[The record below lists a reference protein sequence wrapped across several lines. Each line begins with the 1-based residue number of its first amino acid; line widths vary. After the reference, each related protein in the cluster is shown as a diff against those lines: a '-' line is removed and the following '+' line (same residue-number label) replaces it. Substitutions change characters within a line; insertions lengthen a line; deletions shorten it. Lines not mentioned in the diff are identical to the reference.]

1 MKKRFWYII
10 KRLKPYKSWL
20 AASVISNVFMSIFT
34 VVSIPIFIPFFDLLF
49 NPEKI
54 SKAKPVLSSNFN
66 IKEYLNYQVSSLI
79 EGRSPREALTLVIF
93 AFFFVFLLK
102 NIFRYFGMFFITPP
116 RNGFIRDLRKE
127 LYEHLVDLPVLYFK
141 DKKKGDLLSRMSM
154 DMQEI
159 ENSIMNGVD
168 ALIKAP
174 LIILGSILLMV
185 YMSPK
190 LTLFVMIL
198 LPITVFLIG
207 GVSRKMKQQSSEAQD
222 YLGKLLS
229 IMEETLGSIKVIKS
243 FNASGLFKS
252 KFNQLNDKY
261 SSTLTKLL
269 WRKYIGSPLAEILGV
284 IVLSLLMWYSAT
296 LVFDGEL
303 KATVFFAFIYA
314 FFSIIEPAKSFST
327 AYYSF
332 QKGAAALERVEDI
345 LHVDNDIKDADDA
358 IELTGFKFSI
368 EFKNIWFKYPE
379 AEDFVLKDISI
390 KINKGEK
397 IALIGASGAGKTT
410 LADLL
415 SRLYDIQKGE
425 ILIDGINIKKIK
437 LKSLRNLIAIVSQDA
452 LLFNDSVLKNIT
464 FSSSDIDSKR
474 LEKAIKTALVDEFIP
489 NLEKAETTIIGDQ
502 GTKLSGGQKQ
512 RIAIARAIY
521 KNAPIL
527 VLDEA
532 TSSLDSTSEK
542 KVQVALHKMMEDKT
556 SIIIAHRLATIQ
568 EVDKIIVLENG
579 RIIESGSPAELIK
592 NEGTYFK
599 FVQLQQI

>member
-1 MKKRFWYII
+1 MKRFWYII

-20 AASVISNVFMSIFT
+20 AASVVSNIFMSIFT
-34 VVSIPIFIPFFDLLF
+34 VISIPIFIPFFDLLF

-54 SKAKPVLSSNFN
+54 SKTKPVLSANFDV
-66 IKEYLNYQVSSLI
+66 KEYFSYQVSNLI
-79 EGRSPREALTLVIF
+79 DGRSPKEALTYVIL
-93 AFFFVFLLK
+93 AFFLVFLLK
-102 NIFRYFGMFFITPP
+102 NIFRYLGMFFITPP

-127 LYEHLVDLPVLYFK
+127 LYEHLIDLPVLYFK

-174 LIILGSILLMV
+174 LIIIGSIILMV

-190 LTLFVMIL
+190 LTLFVLVL

-222 YLGKLLS
+222 YLGKILS

-243 FNASGLFKS
+243 FNATPLFKS

-261 SSTLTKLL
+261 RDTLTRLL
-269 WRKYIGSPLAEILGV
+269 WRKSIGSPLAEILGV
-284 IVLSLLMWYSAT
+284 IVLTLLMWYSAT

-314 FFSIIEPAKSFST
+314 FFSIIEPAKAFST

-332 QKGAAALERVEDI
+332 QKGAAALERVEEI
-345 LHVDNDIKDADDA
+345 MKVKNDIYDLENAVELIDFKD
-358 IELTGFKFSI
+358 SI
-368 EFKNIWFKYPE
+368 EFKNIWFKYPD
-379 AEDFVLKDISI
+379 AEEYVLKNINI
-390 KINKGEK
+390 KISKGEK

-425 ILIDGINIKKIK
+425 ILIDGINIKNIK
-437 LKSLRNLIAIVSQDA
+437 LKCLRNLVGIVSQDA
-452 LLFNDSVLKNIT
+452 LLFHDNVLKNIT
-464 FSSSDIDSKR
+464 FSDKNINQED
-474 LEKAIKTALVDEFIP
+474 LDAAIKTALVDEFIP
-489 NLEKAETTIIGDQ
+489 NMEKAKSTIIGDQ

-512 RIAIARAIY
+512 RIAIARAVY

-542 KVQVALHKMMEDKT
+542 KVQQALHKMMENKT

-579 RIIESGSPAELIK
+579 KIIESGSPVELIK
-592 NEGTYFK
+592 KEGTYFN

>member
-1 MKKRFWYII
+1 MRRFWYII

-20 AASVISNVFMSIFT
+20 AASVLSNILMSIFT
-34 VVSIPIFIPFFDLLF
+34 VISIPIFIPFFDLLF

-54 SKAKPVLSSNFN
+54 SNTKPILSEDYNL
-66 IKEYLNYQVSSLI
+66 KEYFSYQVSSLI
-79 EGRSPREALTLVIF
+79 EGRSPQEALTFVIL
-93 AFFFVFLLK
+93 AFFLVFFLK
-102 NIFRYFGMFFITPP
+102 NIFRYLGMFFITPP

-127 LYEHLVDLPVLYFK
+127 LYEHLIDLPVLYFK
-141 DKKKGDLLSRMSM
+141 ERKKGDLLSRMSM

-174 LIILGSILLMV
+174 LIIIGSIILMII
-185 YMSPK
+185 MSPK
-190 LTLFVMIL
+190 LTIFVMIL
-198 LPITVFLIG
+198 LPVTVFLIG

-222 YLGKLLS
+222 FLGKILS

-243 FNASGLFKS
+243 FNATSLFKS
-252 KFNQLNDKY
+252 KFNYLNDKY
-261 SSTLTKLL
+261 SSTLTRLL
-269 WRKYIGSPLAEILGV
+269 WRKNIGSPLAEVLGV

-296 LVFDGEL
+296 LVFEGEL

-332 QKGAAALERVEDI
+332 QKGAAALERVEEI
-345 LHVDNDIKDADDA
+345 LHEINNITETETPIEKDSFTD
-358 IELTGFKFSI
+358 LI
-368 EFKNIWFKYPE
+368 EFKNIWFKYPD
-379 AEDFVLKDISI
+379 AEDYVLKNVSI
-390 KINKGEK
+390 KIKRGEK

-425 ILIDGINIKKIK
+425 ILIDGINIQKLS
-437 LKSLRNLIAIVSQDA
+437 LKSLRNLVGIVSQDA
-452 LLFNDSVLKNIT
+452 LLFNDNVLKNIAFT
-464 FSSSDIDSKR
+464 DDVIKKNLDF
-474 LEKAIKTALVDEFIP
+474 AIKTALVDEFIP
-489 NLEKAETTIIGDQ
+489 DLSKAKSTIIGDQ

-542 KVQVALHKMMEDKT
+542 KVQIALHKMMQHKT

-579 RIIESGSPAELIK
+579 KIIESGSPVELLK
-592 NEGTYFK
+592 NKGTYFNY
-599 FVQLQQI
+599 VQLQQI